1 MIELKGA
8 GCASG
13 RCYVEVRDA
22 AKNMEL
28 LGTGYYNDEY
38 VKVGDVWKFQSR
50 SANLV

>member
-1 MIELKGA
+1 
-8 GCASG
+8 
-13 RCYVEVRDA
+13 
-22 AKNMEL
+22 MEL